1 MHSQLFTGSL
11 STPSP
16 TRPPQPLSPLPH
28 PRAETFLS
36 LVSQP
41 DSQSM
46 SLSRLLRMEAKVP
59 PASGSYHL
67 SHIPPQRPS
76 TRIFPPQAL
85 LLPKPSPVFLPHSR
99 LLCPF
104 HRLFT
109 AIKAVIS
116 LLLHTVPCTA
126 LLPPR
131 SPPGPGRSQPG
142 CPPRP
147 TQASCPPGHRLAQD
161 VLSPAVL
168 PDPHRP
174 PAPQV
179 TAWPRTFSARLS
191 SQTHTGLLPPRSP
204 PGPGHSQPGC
214 PPGPR
219 TSMATLLLLLPPV
232 SRFLAGFQG
241 GLPSPLP
248 EASSPTSPS
257 PHRAQ
262 TLILSRCHF
271 HKDLPADP
279 SPLCFPVLLPDVKL
293 PIA

>member
-28 PRAETFLS
+28 PRTETFLS

-116 LLLHTVPCTA
+116 LLLHTVPCT
-126 LLPPR
+126 
-131 SPPGPGRSQPG
+131 
-142 CPPRP
+142 
-147 TQASCPPGHRLAQD
+147 
-161 VLSPAVL
+161 
-168 PDPHRP
+168 
-174 PAPQV
+174 
-179 TAWPRTFSARLS
+179 
-191 SQTHTGLLPPRSP
+191 GLLPPRLL

>member
-191 SQTHTGLLPPRSP
+191 SWTQDQH
-204 PGPGHSQPGC
+204 GHSPAASATCKPIPRRFPG
-214 PPGPR
+214 GPAFPSAR
-219 TSMATLLLLLPPV
+219 SILPNFPKSSQGPDSHPV
-232 SRFLAGFQG
+232 QMSLPQG
-241 GLPSPLP
+241 PS
-248 EASSPTSPS
+248 
-257 PHRAQ
+257 
-262 TLILSRCHF
+262 C
-271 HKDLPADP
+271 
-279 SPLCFPVLLPDVKL
+279 
-293 PIA
+293 